1 MTTIIPNNDI
11 KLMVISKFPA
21 NISIPRND
29 IGNPKATQKAS
40 LMFRK
45 IERKI
50 KTRSIPIPPF
60 SSKRFVLCLN
70 AME

>member
-21 NISIPRND
+21 NISIPRNE

-40 LMFRK
+40 LIFRK

-50 KTRSIPIPPF
+50 KTRIIPIPPF
-60 SSKRFVLCLN
+60 SNNRFVLCLN
-70 AME
+70 TME

>member
-1 MTTIIPNNDI
+1 
-11 KLMVISKFPA
+11 MVISKFPA

-29 IGNPKATQKAS
+29 IGSPNATQKAS

-45 IERKI
+45 RERNI

-60 SSKRFVLCLN
+60 SNNRFVLCLN